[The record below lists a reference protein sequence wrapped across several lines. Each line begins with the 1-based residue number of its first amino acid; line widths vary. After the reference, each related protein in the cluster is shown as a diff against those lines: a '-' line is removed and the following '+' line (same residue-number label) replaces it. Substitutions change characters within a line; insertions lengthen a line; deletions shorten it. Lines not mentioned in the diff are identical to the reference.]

1 MRRPRISFSL
11 LLPFLLVA
19 ILFVPYA
26 MNLLVHAWFGE
37 KQFNSL
43 VMTKLPVDGSVV
55 NLPAEIKQYEPFT
68 ITLQLDTG
76 KLAQRINRI
85 VDKSPEGLSIQRIE
99 GRVYPEMRAELMTA
113 SLSFEPRGP
122 QPQIYTSFD
131 ETSWAWSVTPNE
143 SGRHTILMKLHL
155 QTENSSQA
163 GTKIADLAEIQIFV
177 QKNPAEW
184 MRRYGNWLIV
194 MLLIAAGFW
203 WKFKASRR

>member
-1 MRRPRISFSL
+1 MRRPLISFSW
-11 LLPFLLVA
+11 LLPCLLAA

-26 MNLLVHAWFGE
+26 INFIVHASFGE

-68 ITLQLDTG
+68 ITLQLDTS

-85 VDKSPEGLSIQRIE
+85 VDKSPAGVSLQRIE
-99 GRVYPEMRAELMTA
+99 GKVSPEMQAELTTA
-113 SLSFEPRGP
+113 LLPFEPRGS
-122 QPQIYTSFD
+122 QPQIYTRYG
-131 ETSWAWSVTPNE
+131 ETSWTWSVTPNE
-143 SGRHTILMKLHL
+143 SGRHVIAIKLQL
-155 QTENSSQA
+155 QTENGGQT
-163 GTKIADLAEIQIFV
+163 GIKVADLAEIQIFV

-194 MLLIAAGFW
+194 ILLIAVGFW
-203 WKFKASRR
+203 WKFRK